1 MKTIMTLAAA
11 GLLALSTVGTAN
23 ACGVNGKTAEVSK
36 PVKTAIAPIM
46 TPKPEG

>member
-1 MKTIMTLAAA
+1 MIMTLAAA
-11 GLLALSTVGTAN
+11 GLLAVLTVATVN
-23 ACGVNGKTAEVSK
+23 ACGIHGKTAEVSK